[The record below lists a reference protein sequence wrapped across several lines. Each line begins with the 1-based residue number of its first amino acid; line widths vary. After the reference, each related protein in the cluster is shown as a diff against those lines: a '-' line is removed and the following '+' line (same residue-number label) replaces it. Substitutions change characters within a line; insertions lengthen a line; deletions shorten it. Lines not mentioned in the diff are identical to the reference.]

1 MGVYIYTLRAK
12 TVALGVLGM
21 GKVRAN
27 LLSFA
32 YRYTSYWK
40 GDPGYRSYTFMTENA
55 ERNAEIA
62 FSKYTGGYVIM
73 GDLDEGLLKLEGCP
87 VYHDLK
93 EAVYVDTVRLK
104 ANHVGWVG
112 VQGKS
117 LYLSKATPWRNV
129 TVLSG
134 DRPGPQRQRYV
145 MDDCGRITQE
155 AVREGSEFV
164 EVTESSW

>member
-1 MGVYIYTLRAK
+1 MGVYIYTLRSK
-12 TVALGVLGM
+12 TVSLGVTGL

-27 LLSFA
+27 LLSYA

-40 GDPGYRSYTFMTENA
+40 GDPGERSYTFMTENA
-55 ERNAEIA
+55 ERNAHAA
-62 FSKYTGGYVIM
+62 FAKYQGGYVIM
-73 GDLDEGLLKLEGCP
+73 GDLDEGLLKLEGSP

-117 LYLSKATPWRNV
+117 LYLSKQTPWRNV
-129 TVLSG
+129 IVTQGPIL
-134 DRPGPQRQRYV
+134 GPQRQRLV
-145 MDDCGRITQE
+145 MDNLGVVTQE
-155 AVREGSEFV
+155 VIREGSDYI
-164 EVTESSW
+164 EVQK

>member
-1 MGVYIYTLRAK
+1 MGVYIYTLRSK
-12 TVALGVLGM
+12 TVALGVLGL

-27 LLSFA
+27 LLSYA

-40 GDPGYRSYTFMTENA
+40 GDPGERSYSFMVENA
-55 ERNAEIA
+55 ERNAHKA
-62 FSKYTGGYVIM
+62 FASYQGGYVIM
-73 GDLDEGLLKLEGCP
+73 GDLDDGLLKLEGHS

-93 EAVYVDTVRLK
+93 EAVYVDTVKLK

-117 LYLSKATPWRNV
+117 LYLAKQTPWRNV

-134 DRPGPQRQRYV
+134 DNPGPVRQRLV
-145 MDDCGRITQE
+145 MDDLGLVAQE
-155 AVREGSEFV
+155 TIREGSEYV
-164 EVTESSW
+164 EVSRA